1 MCLLGLKILL
11 GDSPCLTGFD
21 PFPSCCFPFLLT
33 SKETS
38 KMITVGEPFPQ
49 FKVKACNG
57 LTNDDLTEFTNDSFD
72 GKWKVFFFYP
82 KDFTFIC
89 PTEIVEFSNNVEEF
103 ADRDTIVIGG
113 SADNEFCHM
122 AWRNDHEDLRDLK
135 LPLIAAPKLAREL
148 GILDQEEN
156 VCLRAT
162 FIVDPHGVV
171 QYSAANNLSVGRN
184 VKEII
189 RILDAIQSDELCPC
203 NWNKGDATLQ
213 V

>member
-1 MCLLGLKILL
+1 
-11 GDSPCLTGFD
+11 
-21 PFPSCCFPFLLT
+21 
-33 SKETS
+33 
-38 KMITVGEPFPQ
+38 MITVGENFPQ

-57 LTNDDLTEFTNDSFD
+57 LTNDDLTEFTNESFD
-72 GKWKVFFFYP
+72 GKWQVFFFYP
-82 KDFTFIC
+82 KDFTFVC
-89 PTEIVEFSNNVEEF
+89 PTEIVEFSKNVEEF
-103 ADRDTIVIGG
+103 EDRDTVVIGG
-113 SADNEFCHM
+113 SADNEFCHL
-122 AWRNDHEDLRDLK
+122 AWRNEHEDLRDLK

-162 FIVDPHGVV
+162 FIVDPHGGV
-171 QYSAANNLSVGRN
+171 QYAAAITLSVGRN

-203 NWNKGDATLQ
+203 NWNKGDATIK